1 MSQPQPQGQHTD
13 GSPAM
18 RISNLA
24 VQLLRTCTGRGPSKA
39 KTIIGDG
46 AVMVLLGD
54 TLTRG
59 ERSLVEAGR
68 GDHVLSTRHEFQ
80 KILGANLVSGVEEI
94 TGRKVV
100 AFMSDNHID
109 P

>member
-1 MSQPQPQGQHTD
+1 MSQPQTLGEHTD
-13 GSPAM
+13 GSAAM

-24 VQLLRTCTGRGPSKA
+24 VQLLRTCTGRGPTKA
-39 KTIIGDG
+39 KTIIRDG
-46 AVMVLLGD
+46 AVMVLLED

-68 GDHVLSTRHEFQ
+68 GDYVLSARHEFQ

-94 TGRKVV
+94 TGRTVV
-100 AFMSDNHID
+100 AFMSDNHLD
-109 P
+109 